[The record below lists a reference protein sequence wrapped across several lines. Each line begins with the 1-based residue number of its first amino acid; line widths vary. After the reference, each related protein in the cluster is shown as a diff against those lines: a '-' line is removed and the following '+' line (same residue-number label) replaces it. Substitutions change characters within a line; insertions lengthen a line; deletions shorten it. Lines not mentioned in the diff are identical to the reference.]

1 MDTLVALG
9 PLLLVIGLLASGKTT
24 ALNAGTLGLVATLI
38 VATGWVRLPL
48 DRLAHEAGV
57 GLWLSWLVISIIA
70 SGMFFHLCTQTRGL
84 PQAAAPGRATPQRLW
99 SACFLLAPFAES
111 VTGFGVGYIVALG
124 ALQRLGVHGITA
136 LMLGLFSQSLVPWGA
151 LAVGTTVG
159 ASLASMPVNQ
169 LGLYTALLQAP
180 IHALYLLIYWQ
191 ILARAG
197 IHVPALRKLDDLAWT
212 VLLLVLLALAN
223 AHTEVEIA
231 GAGPTALLLAI
242 RYWRDER
249 PSWSQAMQA
258 MRAHAPYVG
267 LTLALCATR
276 LVPPLRDALRPLWV
290 WQPFADQPAFAPL
303 YAAGFWLLLVG
314 TLTVWRHGAELAPVI
329 RQTLRGAWR
338 SCGVTL
344 SFLVMAQL
352 YVGAGLAAQLASA
365 LQALAGDAAVGG
377 IPLFSAVSGFLTGSG
392 AASNAMLMPMV
403 NALASGVG
411 VSIALL
417 AAVQNSVCT
426 NLSMLSPIRVSMGVG
441 VMRLGAGTG
450 KVAHAQGAQ
459 AHAAALT
466 EADVYRRA
474 LPLAL
479 APVAVGL
486 AAVAAI
492 AMIGA

>member
-9 PLLLVIGLLASGKTT
+9 PLLLVIGLLASGRTT
-24 ALNAGTLGLVATLI
+24 ALTAGSLGLAATLL
-38 VATGWVRLPL
+38 VAIAWVRLPA
-48 DRLAHEAGV
+48 DRLAHETGV
-57 GLWLSWLVISIIA
+57 GLWLSWLVVSIIA
-70 SGMFFHLCTQTRGL
+70 SGMYFHLCTQTRGVSQ
-84 PQAAAPGRATPQRLW
+84 PAAIGNATPQRLW

-169 LGLYTALLQAP
+169 LGLYTALLQGP
-180 IHALYLLIYWQ
+180 IHALYLLIYWR
-191 ILARAG
+191 ILAGAG
-197 IHVPALRKLDDLAWT
+197 IRVPLVRKLDDLLWT
-212 VLLLVLLALAN
+212 VLLIALLALAN
-223 AHTEVEIA
+223 AYTEVEIA

-249 PSWSQAMQA
+249 PSLARAVQAL
-258 MRAHAPYVG
+258 RAHAPYVA
-267 LTLALCATR
+267 LTLVLCATR
-276 LVPPLRDALRPLWV
+276 LLGPLRDALRPLWV
-290 WQPFADQPAFAPL
+290 WQPFNDQPAFAPL
-303 YAAGFWLLLVG
+303 YAAGFWLLVVG
-314 TLTVWRHGAELAPVI
+314 TLTVWRHGADLAPVF

-338 SCGVTL
+338 SCGVTV

-403 NALASGVG
+403 TALANGVG
-411 VSIALL
+411 VSVALL

-441 VMRLGAGTG
+441 VIRLGAG
-450 KVAHAQGAQ
+450 ADPNASDPR
-459 AHAAALT
+459 LT
-466 EADVYRRA
+466 ESDIYRRS
-474 LPLAL
+474 LGLAL
-479 APVAVGL
+479 APVAIGL
-486 AAVAAI
+486 IAVAAI
-492 AMIGA
+492 AIVSR